1 MKIPNSTKNASEDRG
16 VLVSGADFL
25 QETVL
30 RVLTKLKSATIP
42 ATVNE
47 RHHLVTNC
55 KPCVTEFLE
64 NLDLIFAAAFLI
76 VISQGGSV

>member
-30 RVLTKLKSATIP
+30 RVLTKLKSATIQ

-55 KPCVTEFLE
+55 KPCSCVTEFLE
-64 NLDLIFAAAFLI
+64 NLDLLFAAASSL
-76 VISQGGSV
+76 

>member
-64 NLDLIFAAAFLI
+64 NLILYLQRLPYSDF
-76 VISQGGSV
+76 SRRQ